1 MPFCGHCLFCPNSGS
16 KPYFLK
22 TLWITLLC
30 SNSFWQVP
38 IGLYKK
44 KQPPWGSLK
53 NQVCQQQIPQVTKIS
68 LIPPSKL
75 HKKPLMHIATCAHF
89 TNCKQKTLHGWPNLD
104 CSLMDGLDNDHVMN
118 YTYIGMKNNKLFGFK
133 DWPRLIVSCL
143 EHVKIFN
150 KWVDRGLKGQEGS
163 GFGCIGA
170 RCKL

>member
-1 MPFCGHCLFCPNSGS
+1 
-16 KPYFLK
+16 
-22 TLWITLLC
+22 
-30 SNSFWQVP
+30 
-38 IGLYKK
+38 
-44 KQPPWGSLK
+44 
-53 NQVCQQQIPQVTKIS
+53 
-68 LIPPSKL
+68 
-75 HKKPLMHIATCAHF
+75 
-89 TNCKQKTLHGWPNLD
+89 
-104 CSLMDGLDNDHVMN
+104 MDGLDNDHVMN